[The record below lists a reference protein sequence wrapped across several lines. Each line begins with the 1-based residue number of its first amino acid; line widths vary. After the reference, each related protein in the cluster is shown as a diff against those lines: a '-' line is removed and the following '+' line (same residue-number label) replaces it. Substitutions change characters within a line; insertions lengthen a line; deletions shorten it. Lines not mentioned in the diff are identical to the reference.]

1 MGKQS
6 KQKVRKRKSLS
17 KCIRSFQV
25 IPSYSKMS
33 TEAIAAFIETEVEKR
48 VAERL
53 VVKNAEIVRL
63 NTVIA
68 GLNAQLQEKKKA
80 TLLTPKAFSAVPVAP
95 PFNPFD
101 AMDGTMDGGNTSDGS
116 SGYESGASKKS
127 KKKPRVGAIA
137 MWPKKVERDGAEYVF
152 DKAGDEY
159 YLDGEKIDNLKG
171 PKLRDAEGLL
181 FGHSLGRTTSRMA
194 PTNDLLIK
202 IVKKKMDKMEAGDT
216 TWEPKVDFENT
227 VQQTDELWREMKMYK
242 KMNSEDVAVA
252 TGTLSVKRVGMRK
265 EVVIVSA
272 PSAVANLLNI
282 QFKSLGIMQK
292 MVTTELA
299 KLDLL
304 WRSPDETMSSW
315 RVKRDGVEKSLE
327 EMYTEYA
334 LTL

>member
-1 MGKQS
+1 
-6 KQKVRKRKSLS
+6 
-17 KCIRSFQV
+17 
-25 IPSYSKMS
+25 MS
-33 TEAIAAFIETEVEKR
+33 TEAIAAFIEAEVEKR

-53 VVKNAEIVRL
+53 VVKDAEIVRL

-68 GLNAQLQEKKKA
+68 GLNAQLQLKSSS
-80 TLLTPKAFSAVPVAP
+80 LLTSKALFSAVAVPVAP

-101 AMDGTMDGGNTSDGS
+101 TMDAGNTSDGS
-116 SGYESGASKKS
+116 SGYESGSSKKS
-127 KKKPRVGAIA
+127 KKKPRVGATVAVTVKSA
-137 MWPKKVERDGAEYVF
+137 MWPKTVERDGAEYVF
-152 DKAGDEY
+152 DKMGDEY

-202 IVKKKMDKMEAGDT
+202 IVKKKMDKMESGDT

-242 KMNSEDVAVA
+242 KINGEDLAVA
-252 TGTLSVKRVGMRK
+252 AGNLSVKRVGMRK
-265 EVVIVSA
+265 EVVIVGV
-272 PSAVANLLNI
+272 PSALANLLNV

>member
-1 MGKQS
+1 
-6 KQKVRKRKSLS
+6 
-17 KCIRSFQV
+17 
-25 IPSYSKMS
+25 MS
-33 TEAIAAFIETEVEKR
+33 TEAIAAFIEAEVEKR

-53 VVKNAEIVRL
+53 VVKDAEIVRL

-68 GLNAQLQEKKKA
+68 GLNAQLQKKSSS
-80 TLLTPKAFSAVPVAP
+80 LLTPKALFSAAAVPVAP
-95 PFNPFD
+95 AFNPFD
-101 AMDGTMDGGNTSDGS
+101 AMDGGNTSDGS
-116 SGYESGASKKS
+116 SGYESGSSKKS
-127 KKKPRVGAIA
+127 KKKPRVGAAVAVKSA
-137 MWPKKVERDGAEYVF
+137 MWPKAVERDGAEYVF
-152 DKAGDEY
+152 DKMGDEY

-202 IVKKKMDKMEAGDT
+202 IVKKKMDKMESGDT
-216 TWEPKVDFENT
+216 IWEPKVDFENT

-242 KMNSEDVAVA
+242 KINGEDVAVA
-252 TGTLSVKRVGMRK
+252 AGNLSVKRVGMRK
-265 EVVIVSA
+265 EVVIVGA
-272 PSAVANLLNI
+272 PSAVANLLNV